1 MKVVIA
7 GGGTGGHLFPA
18 IAVAEVLQERGHE
31 AVIFISEKEIDRV
44 VARDISER
52 QSESRDNSSTSE
64 IRFERIPGVG
74 MPKIFSPALF
84 RFLSNFRTSIGRCTR
99 LYKEIKPD
107 AVLGMGGFT
116 STAPIYAGWRW
127 KIPTFLHESNAIPGK
142 ANRLNAKMVK
152 SVLLGFEECAQHF
165 SQSCCQ
171 TTGTPI
177 RKSLLKRIPKEEALR
192 ELGLEPGRKTLLIM
206 GGSQGARGINEAAI
220 RASSAFK
227 ELSLQVIHLTGP
239 EEDQLVLTNYR
250 REGLPAYVAPFCN
263 QMELA
268 YSAADLAIARSGAAS
283 ISELSY
289 FGLPSILV
297 PYPFAAEDHQTLNA
311 EIFSQRGAAALLKQ
325 SQITSARLTE
335 FVSKLIGNPAELE
348 RMSAI
353 ARKLAPENAAGRVC
367 DVIESQLGGTSAISC
382 P

>member
-1 MKVVIA
+1 MNEKLKVVIA

-18 IAVAEVLQERGHE
+18 IAVAEVLKERGHE
-31 AVIFISEKEIDRV
+31 VVIFISEKEIDRLV
-44 VARDISER
+44 TRDLSDR
-52 QSESRDNSSTSE
+52 QSGSY
-64 IRFERIPGVG
+64 RFETIPGVG
-74 MPKIFSPALF
+74 MPKLLSPAVF
-84 RFLSNFRTSIGRCTR
+84 SFISNFRSSISHCGR

-116 STAPIYAGWRW
+116 STAPIYAGWRR

-142 ANRLNAKMVK
+142 ANRLNARMVK
-152 SVLLGFEECAQHF
+152 SVLLGFQECARHF
-165 SQSCCQ
+165 PKSKCE

-177 RKSLLKRIPKEEALR
+177 RKSLLKRIPKEEARR

-206 GGSQGARGINEAAI
+206 GGSQGARSINKAAI
-220 RASSAFK
+220 QALSLFK
-227 ELSLQVIHLTGP
+227 DLSLQAIHLTGP

-283 ISELSY
+283 LSELSF

-311 EIFSQRGAAALLKQ
+311 EIFSQRGAAALLNQ
-325 SQITSARLTE
+325 SQITSEKLAAL
-335 FVSKLIGNPAELE
+335 VGKLINDPVELE
-348 RMSAI
+348 RM
-353 ARKLAPENAAGRVC
+353 ARNARQLAPENAAARVC
-367 DVIESQLGGTSAISC
+367 EVIEAQAGRDPKRTGSQLK
-382 P
+382 